1 MSLYKHVIVRADGD
15 LQAVIWIQN
24 EYTGN
29 TVKQIRSIQETAGQY
44 YVRADGRKHNITHTV
59 TAFKEH
65 EETVKKALDFYK
77 RNNGR
82 LYG

>member
-15 LQAVIWIQN
+15 LQAVCWIQN

-29 TVKQIRSIQETAGQY
+29 VVKRLHDIKENAGRY
-44 YVRADGRKHNITHTV
+44 YVRADGRKHDITHAV
-59 TAFKEH
+59 TEFKKH
-65 EETVKKALDFYK
+65 EERVKKALDFYQ

-82 LYG
+82 IYG